1 MNTSINKGNNMT
13 EKKELEDLTPTEMKD
28 LKVEFAPGCFD
39 DFEGTQEELEELVAE
54 IQRMFTSGEAQTKAR
69 RIDFDNPT
77 EDDIDAIE
85 HLMEIEERANQGR
98 KLQ

>member
-13 EKKELEDLTPTEMKD
+13 EKKEFDDLTPEEMKD
-28 LKVEFAPGCFD
+28 MKIEFAPGCFD

-54 IQRMFTSGEAQTKAR
+54 IQRMFASGEAQTKAR

-85 HLMEIEERANQGR
+85 HLMEIEERANKGR
-98 KLQ
+98 TLQ